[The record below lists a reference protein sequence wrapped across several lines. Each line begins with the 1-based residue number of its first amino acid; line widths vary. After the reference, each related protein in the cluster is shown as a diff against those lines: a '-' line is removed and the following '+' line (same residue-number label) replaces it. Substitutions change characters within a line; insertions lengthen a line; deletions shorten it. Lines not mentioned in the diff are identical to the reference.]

1 MGRTPIWANQGFYS
15 RRGHNRPIYI
25 TVVEL
30 YNWAVG
36 KANQGETSYLERFE
50 NSMKAIASLFDG
62 SLGTFVSPMDGQTY
76 SYPTICNQS
85 DILDLY
91 MDEYNWR
98 LIAMPLYDNA
108 MAYSDDN
115 DTRWANCLASFCGR
129 IERLV
134 RFTTPSWKRI
144 LEAIAIKYN
153 PFADYFSN
161 EKEQGGNSPYASIEN
176 NSAGDPKISSWTQ
189 SNNGKTSY
197 QSTSTTTSSSEGE
210 VNNYTTT
217 YDDASNTRLAAR
229 QESEAS
235 GSNSTTNSTDL
246 PNTGWFRDKKVE
258 GNDASSP
265 QEALEK
271 ELEIAQAFQDL
282 VHKYCED
289 VINPEVFLSVY
300 AKG

>member
-15 RRGHNRPIYI
+15 RRGRNRPIYI

-30 YNWAVG
+30 YNWAVN
-36 KANQGETSYLERFE
+36 KANAGETSYLERFE
-50 NSMKAIASLFDG
+50 NAMKAIASLFDG
-62 SLGTFVSPMDGQTY
+62 SLGTFISPMDGQTY
-76 SYPTICNQS
+76 SYPVICNQS

-108 MAYSDDN
+108 MAYSEDN

-144 LEAIAIKYN
+144 LEAMAIKYN
-153 PFADYFSN
+153 PLADYFSN
-161 EKEQGGNSPYASIEN
+161 EKEQGGNAPYASITN
-176 NSAGDPKISSWTQ
+176 NAAGDPNISSWTQ
-189 SNNGKTSY
+189 SNNGKTAY
-197 QSTSTTTSSSEGE
+197 QSTSTATSSSEGE
-210 VNNYTTT
+210 VNDYTTT

-229 QESEAS
+229 QNSEAS

-246 PNTGWFRDKKVE
+246 PNTGWFRDRKVE

-265 QEALEK
+265 QEALER

-289 VINPEVFLSVY
+289 VINTEVFLSVY

>member
-1 MGRTPIWANQGFYS
+1 MGRTPIFANQGFYS
-15 RRGHNRPIYI
+15 RRGRNRPIYI

-30 YNWAVG
+30 YNWAVN
-36 KANQGETSYLERFE
+36 KANAGDNTYLTRFE
-50 NSMKAIASLFDG
+50 NAMKAIASLFDG
-62 SLGTFVSPMDGQTY
+62 TLGTFISPMDGQTY
-76 SYPTICNQS
+76 SYPVICNQG

-108 MAYSDDN
+108 MAYSEDN
-115 DTRWANCLASFCGR
+115 DVRWANCLASFCGR

-144 LEAIAIKYN
+144 LEAMAIKYN
-153 PFADYFSN
+153 PLADYFSN

-176 NSAGDPKISSWTQ
+176 NAAGDPKISSWTV
-189 SNNGKTSY
+189 SNNNKNDYKTSGN
-197 QSTSTTTSSSEGE
+197 SSAHQE
-210 VNNYTTT
+210 VDNYSTT
-217 YDDASNTRLAAR
+217 YDDASNSRLQSR
-229 QESEAS
+229 QVIDAPST
-235 GSNSTTNSTDL
+235 SNDYETTQEL

-265 QEALEK
+265 QEALER

-289 VINPEVFLSVY
+289 VINTEVFLGVY